1 MKRLSFLAELHLSDM
16 SEKELFS
23 GFKSWL
29 TWLYI
34 KRRVAFVFLSCLL
47 VMWAVPQG
55 LRWLLVQQLQ
65 HALKREVMVHAVQV
79 HPLSLSLSVDGLSV
93 KNAEGGELFGWERL
107 TLDVSHKTFS
117 TRALV
122 LDSLT
127 LQSPR
132 VSVTHLGQGRFD
144 FSDLLEPSQESESKA
159 LPAFVLLGMA
169 IHDGRVSV
177 EDRLVKR
184 THTLENFNFTLPM
197 VSNVFG
203 NNGVS
208 LLPELSATLNG
219 APLQVFGGVQLLADV
234 PDGALTLTLEALDV
248 SGLQAYVPPTLL
260 MRLVRGKLSADLT
273 LSFSEVAGH
282 KAWRL
287 NGTTQLQ
294 DLVLHDVDDLHLL
307 SFKNLALTLSPSDVL
322 AGQLALSHVLCDNPQ
337 ADVRIQKDGQ
347 LNWAKAFA
355 SQPVQRKPAASQSA
369 FAMQMDQ
376 LTLRGGAVAFADAS
390 VKPTVQTR
398 ITDMNAVFNN
408 FSTKP
413 GTQADLSL
421 KANLGASAPLNLQAR
436 LQPLNVASFLD
447 AKLQAKHVDLTRV
460 SGYAQKYLG
469 YPIEQGKLSVEAIY
483 RIKDK
488 QLQADNHVLIDRL
501 TLGDQVP
508 SPHAI
513 DAPVSLGVSLLQNSS
528 GQIDIDLPVSGAVD
542 APEFSLG
549 GLVAQT
555 IGNVLVSVVTAPVRA
570 IGGLVGGD
578 DKKD

>member
-65 HALKREVMVHAVQV
+65 HALKREVMVQAVHV
-79 HPLSLSLSVDGLSV
+79 HPLSLSLSVDGLLV

-122 LDSLT
+122 LDNLT

-184 THTLENFNFTLPM
+184 THTLDNFNFTLPM

-219 APLQVFGGVQLLADV
+219 APLHVFGGVQPLADV

-248 SGLQAYVPPTLL
+248 SGLQAYVPPTLP

-555 IGNVLVSVVTAPVRA
+555 IGNVLVSVVTALVRA

>member
-16 SEKELFS
+16 SEKELFF
-23 GFKSWL
+23 GLKHWV
-29 TWLYI
+29 TWLYV
-34 KRRVAFVFLSCLL
+34 KRRMAFVFLSCLL

-65 HALKREVMVHAVQV
+65 YALKREVMVQAVHV
-79 HPLSLSLSVDGLSV
+79 HPLSLSVSVDGLSV
-93 KNAEGGELFGWERL
+93 KNAERGEFVGWQSL
-107 TLDVSHKTFS
+107 TVDVSAQSF
-117 TRALV
+117 RQGVLV
-122 LDSLT
+122 LDALT

-144 FSDLLEPSQESESKA
+144 FSDLLVSDKPESA
-159 LPAFVLLGMA
+159 TGLPPFVLRKLS
-169 IHDGRVSV
+169 ILDGRVNL
-177 EDRLVKR
+177 DDQAFQR

-203 NNGVS
+203 NNGVF

-219 APLQVFGGVQLLADV
+219 APLHVFGGVQPLADV

-248 SGLQAYVPPTLL
+248 SRLQAYVPPTLP

-294 DLVLHDVDDLHLL
+294 DLVLHDADDRHLL

-322 AGQLALSHVLCDNPQ
+322 AGQLALSHVLLDTPQ

-347 LNWAKAFA
+347 LNWVKAFP
-355 SQPVQRKPAASQSA
+355 SQPEQSKPAAGQSA
-369 FAMQMDQ
+369 FAMQVDQ

-390 VKPTVQTR
+390 VKPIVQTR

-408 FSTKP
+408 FSTQP

-421 KANLGASAPLNLQAR
+421 KANLGAAAPLNLQAR
-436 LQPLNVASFLD
+436 LQPLNVTSFLD
-447 AKLQAKHVDLTRV
+447 AKLQAMQVDLTRV

-483 RIKDK
+483 CIKNK
-488 QLQADNHVLIDRL
+488 QLQADNRVVIDQL
-501 TLGDQVP
+501 TLGEQMP

-542 APEFSLG
+542 APEFSYG

-555 IGNVLVSVVTAPVRA
+555 IGNVLVKVVIAPVRA
-570 IGGLVGGD
+570 IGNLLGSGD
-578 DKKD
+578 KAD

>member
-1 MKRLSFLAELHLSDM
+1 MKRLSFLTELHLSNM
-16 SEKELFS
+16 SEKELFT

-29 TWLYI
+29 TWLYV
-34 KRRVAFVFLSCLL
+34 KRRTAFVFLSCLL
-47 VMWAVPQG
+47 VMWAVPYG
-55 LRWLLVQQLQ
+55 LQWLLVQQLQ
-65 HALKREVMVHAVQV
+65 HALKREVSVQAVRV
-79 HPLSLSLSVDGLSV
+79 NPLSLSLSVDGLSL
-93 KNAEGGELFGWERL
+93 KNAEGGEFVGWQRL
-107 TLDVSHKTFS
+107 TVDVSAQSLTQGV
-117 TRALV
+117 LV
-122 LDSLT
+122 LDALT

-144 FSDLLEPSQESESKA
+144 FSDLLVSDKPESA
-159 LPAFVLLGMA
+159 TGLPPFVLGKLSIM
-169 IHDGRVSV
+169 DGRVNL
-177 EDRLVKR
+177 DDQAFQR

-219 APLQVFGGVQLLADV
+219 APLHVSGGVQPLADV

-248 SGLQAYVPPTLL
+248 SGLQAYVPPTLP

-273 LSFSEVAGH
+273 FRFSEVEGN

-287 NGTTQLQ
+287 NGTTHLQ
-294 DLVLHDVDDLHLL
+294 NMVLHDADDRHLL
-307 SFKNLALTLSPSDVL
+307 SFKNLDLSLNPSDVL
-322 AGQLALSHVLCDNPQ
+322 AGQLALSHVLLDNPQ
-337 ADVRIQKDGQ
+337 ADVRIQTDGQ

-355 SQPVQRKPAASQSA
+355 SQPEQSKPAAGQSA
-369 FAMQMDQ
+369 FAMQVDQ

-398 ITDMNAVFNN
+398 ITDMNAVLNN
-408 FSTKP
+408 FSTQP
-413 GTQADLSL
+413 GTQADFSL
-421 KANLGASAPLNLQAR
+421 KANLGAAAPLNLQAR
-436 LQPLNVASFLD
+436 LQPLDMTSFLD
-447 AKLQAKHVDLTRV
+447 AKLQAKQVDLTRV

-469 YPIEQGKLSVEAIY
+469 YPINQGKLSVEASY

-513 DAPVSLGVSLLQNSS
+513 DAPVSLGVLLLQNSS

-542 APEFSLG
+542 APEFSYG

-555 IGNVLVSVVTAPVRA
+555 IGNVLVKVVTAPVRA
-570 IGGLVGGD
+570 IGNLLGSD
-578 DKKD
+578 DKAD

>member
-1 MKRLSFLAELHLSDM
+1 MKRLSFLAELHSYDM

-23 GFKSWL
+23 GLKSWL
-29 TWLYI
+29 TWLYV
-34 KRRVAFVFLSCLL
+34 KRRMAFVFLSCLL
-47 VMWAVPQG
+47 VMWAVPHG
-55 LRWLLVQQLQ
+55 LRWMLVQQLQ
-65 HALKREVMVHAVQV
+65 HALKREVMVQAVHV
-79 HPLSLSLSVDGLSV
+79 HPLSLSVSVDGLSV
-93 KNAEGGELFGWERL
+93 KNAERGEFVGWQRL
-107 TLDVSHKTFS
+107 TVDVSAQSF
-117 TRALV
+117 RQGVLV
-122 LDSLT
+122 LDAFT

-144 FSDLLEPSQESESKA
+144 FSDLLVSDKPESA
-159 LPAFVLLGMA
+159 TGLPPFVLRKLS
-169 IHDGRVSV
+169 ILDGRVSL
-177 EDRLVKR
+177 DDQAFQR

-203 NNGVS
+203 NNSVS

-219 APLQVFGGVQLLADV
+219 APLHVSGGVQPLADV

-248 SGLQAYVPPTLL
+248 SGLQAYVPPTLP

-294 DLVLHDVDDLHLL
+294 DLVLHDADDRHLL

-322 AGQLALSHVLCDNPQ
+322 AGQLALSHVLLDTPQ
-337 ADVRIQKDGQ
+337 ADVRVQKDGQ
-347 LNWAKAFA
+347 LNWVKAFP
-355 SQPVQRKPAASQSA
+355 SQPEQSKPAAGQSA
-369 FAMQMDQ
+369 FAMQVDL

-398 ITDMNAVFNN
+398 IIDMNAVFNN
-408 FSTKP
+408 FSTQP

-421 KANLGASAPLNLQAR
+421 KANLGAAAPLNLQAR
-436 LQPLNVASFLD
+436 LQPLNVTSFLD
-447 AKLQAKHVDLTRV
+447 AKLQAKQVDLTRI

-469 YPIEQGKLSVEAIY
+469 YPINKGKLSVEASY

-542 APEFSLG
+542 APEFSYG

-555 IGNVLVSVVTAPVRA
+555 IGNVLVKVVTAPVRA
-570 IGGLVGGD
+570 IGNLLGSD
-578 DKKD
+578 DKAD

>member
-1 MKRLSFLAELHLSDM
+1 MKRLSFLAELHSYDM

-29 TWLYI
+29 TWLYV
-34 KRRVAFVFLSCLL
+34 KRRMAFVFLSCLL
-47 VMWAVPQG
+47 VMWAVPHG
-55 LRWLLVQQLQ
+55 LRWMLVQQLQ
-65 HALKREVMVHAVQV
+65 HALKREVMVQAVHV
-79 HPLSLSLSVDGLSV
+79 HPLSLSVSVDGLSV
-93 KNAEGGELFGWERL
+93 KNSERGEFVGWQSL
-107 TLDVSHKTFS
+107 TVDVSAQSF
-117 TRALV
+117 RQGVLV
-122 LDSLT
+122 LDGLT

-144 FSDLLEPSQESESKA
+144 FSDLLVSDKPESA
-159 LPAFVLLGMA
+159 TRLPPFVLRKLS
-169 IHDGRVSV
+169 ILDGRVSL
-177 EDRLVKR
+177 DDQAFQR

-208 LLPELSATLNG
+208 LLPELSATFNG
-219 APLQVFGGVQLLADV
+219 APLHVFGGVQPLADV

-248 SGLQAYVPPTLL
+248 SGLQAYVPATLP

-294 DLVLHDVDDLHLL
+294 DLVLHDADDRHLL

-322 AGQLALSHVLCDNPQ
+322 AGQMALSHVLFDNPQ

-347 LNWAKAFA
+347 LNWAKAFP
-355 SQPVQRKPAASQSA
+355 SQPEQSKPAAGQSA
-369 FAMQMDQ
+369 FAMQVDQ

-390 VKPTVQTR
+390 VKPIVQTR

-408 FSTKP
+408 FSTQP

-436 LQPLNVASFLD
+436 LQPLNVTSFLD
-447 AKLQAKHVDLTRV
+447 VKLQAKQVDLTRV

-469 YPIEQGKLSVEAIY
+469 YPINKGKLSVEAIY
-483 RIKDK
+483 SIKNK
-488 QLQADNHVLIDRL
+488 QLQADNRVVIDHL
-501 TLGDQVP
+501 TLGEQVP

-542 APEFSLG
+542 APEFSYG

-555 IGNVLVSVVTAPVRA
+555 IGNVLVKVVTAPVRA
-570 IGGLVGGD
+570 IGNLLGSD
-578 DKKD
+578 DKAD

>member
-1 MKRLSFLAELHLSDM
+1 MKRLSFLAELHLLNM

-23 GFKSWL
+23 GLKHWVA
-29 TWLYI
+29 WLYV
-34 KRRVAFVFLSCLL
+34 KRRMAFVFLSCLL

-55 LRWLLVQQLQ
+55 LRWLLVHQLQ

-122 LDSLT
+122 LDTLR

-219 APLQVFGGVQLLADV
+219 APLQVFGGVQPLADV

-248 SGLQAYVPPTLL
+248 SGLQAYVPPTLP

-294 DLVLHDVDDLHLL
+294 DMVLHDADDSHLL

-322 AGQLALSHVLCDNPQ
+322 AGQMRLSHVLFDNPK
-337 ADVRIQKDGQ
+337 ADVRIQKDGK
-347 LNWAKAFA
+347 LNWAKAFP
-355 SQPVQRKPAASQSA
+355 SQPEQNKPAAGQSA
-369 FAMQMDQ
+369 FAMHVDQ
-376 LTLRGGAVAFADAS
+376 FTLRGGVVAFADAS

-398 ITDMNAVFNN
+398 ITDMNAALNN
-408 FSTKP
+408 FSTQP

-421 KANLGASAPLNLQAR
+421 KANLGAAAPLNLQAR
-436 LQPLNVASFLD
+436 LQPLNVTSFLD
-447 AKLQAKHVDLTRV
+447 AKLQAKQVDLTRV

-469 YPIEQGKLSVEAIY
+469 YPINQGKLSVEAIY

-508 SPHAI
+508 SSHAI
-513 DAPVSLGVSLLQNSS
+513 DAPVSLGVSLLQNSN
-528 GQIDIDLPVSGAVD
+528 GQIDIDLPMSGAVD

-555 IGNVLVSVVTAPVRA
+555 LGNVLVKVVTAPVRA

-578 DKKD
+578 DKKN

>member
-47 VMWAVPQG
+47 MMWAVPQG

-65 HALKREVMVHAVQV
+65 HALKREVMVQAVHV

-122 LDSLT
+122 LDNLT

-219 APLQVFGGVQLLADV
+219 APLHVFGGVQPLADV

-248 SGLQAYVPPTLL
+248 SGLQAYVPPTLP

-347 LNWAKAFA
+347 LNWAKAFT
-355 SQPVQRKPAASQSA
+355 SQLDQNKPAVGQSA
-369 FAMQMDQ
+369 FAMQVDQ
-376 LTLRGGAVAFADAS
+376 ITLRGGVVAFVDAS
-390 VKPTVQTR
+390 VKPAVQTR
-398 ITDMNAVFNN
+398 ITDMNAVLNN
-408 FSTKP
+408 FSTQP
-413 GTQADLSL
+413 GTQTDVSL
-421 KANLGASAPLNLQAR
+421 KANLGAAAPLNLQAR

-469 YPIEQGKLSVEAIY
+469 YPINQGKLSVEAIY

-488 QLQADNHVLIDRL
+488 QLQADNRVVIDQL
-501 TLGDQVP
+501 TLGEQVP

-513 DAPVSLGVSLLQNSS
+513 DAPISLGVSLLQNSS